1 MATMRPEMT
10 ELEGCPQCAGRL
22 AEALDASGLEGGCG
36 CADRDGCGC
45 GEACACAQPVS
56 RSRNPSG

>member
-1 MATMRPEMT
+1 MGAMRPEMT

-22 AEALDASGLEGGCG
+22 AEALDASGLGRGCG
-36 CADRDGCGC
+36 CVDECGCGC
-45 GEACACAQPVS
+45 GEDCACAQPAS